1 MPNALLV
8 AAILFSLAAVPRTGA
23 QETSQP
29 AETAAPGLRAHIAY
43 LDKSKTIY
51 IAQFETCAEARPT
64 VREKDAPIDRGS
76 MGNPRADRTD
86 EESASGSRC
95 MAQLMSDSLLHEI
108 KRAGYRPKLLG
119 SGDPRPG
126 DGILV
131 TGVFTQTGQDGLLRL
146 AALGPGQAGGDVQL
160 YITTSDLLRSEKPL
174 YEAIKQGSGSDV
186 AAVPI
191 KLNPEIAVLAFSVAR
206 NPTEKAVKKLA
217 EQIVAELQRLT
228 LRAESEGLAGSGDPL
243 NKYSKP

>member
-1 MPNALLV
+1 MPSALLV

-29 AETAAPGLRAHIAY
+29 AETAPPALRAHIAY

-51 IAQFETCAEARPT
+51 IAQFETCAEASPT
-64 VREKDAPIDRGS
+64 A
-76 MGNPRADRTD
+76 NRTD
-86 EESASGSRC
+86 EESAGGSRS
-95 MAQLMSDSLLHEI
+95 MTQLMSDSLLHEI
-108 KRAGYRPKLLG
+108 KRAGYKPKLLG

-131 TGVFTQTGQDGLLRL
+131 TGVFTQTGQDGLLRC

-160 YITTSDLLRSEKPL
+160 YVTTSDLLRSEKPL
-174 YEAIKQGSGSDV
+174 YEAIKRGSGSDV
-186 AAVPI
+186 AGVPI
-191 KLNPEIAVLAFSVAR
+191 KLNPEIAVLKFAVAR
-206 NPTEKAVKKLA
+206 NPAEKAVKKAA

-228 LRAESEGLAGSGDPL
+228 VQAESEGPAGPGDPL